1 MPDLPTAPPTAF
13 MAPRTLTVDDGRLFT
28 VDQTRLPFEQVR
40 IELRDA
46 ADCARSITT
55 MQVRG
60 APLIG
65 AVAGFGL
72 ALALREDAHDE
83 ALRAALERL
92 AATRPTAVNLRWAL
106 ERVHAAVAALPAEQR
121 AAEAWREAVAIADED
136 VAINHAIGE
145 HGAALLRDVA
155 RRRADAGRP
164 VEPGAPLQV
173 LTHCNAGRLA
183 TVAHGTALAPVYALA
198 AEGVPLHVWVDETR
212 PRNQGASL
220 TAWELAE
227 AGVPCTVIA
236 DNAGGQLMREGRV
249 DAVIVGCDRVA
260 ANGDVANKVGTYLKA
275 LAARDAGV
283 PFWVACPTPT
293 IDASI
298 ADGAAIPIECRDPR
312 EVTHITGRA
321 ADGTNHEVR
330 LVPDGVTALN
340 PAFDVTPA
348 RLVDALIT
356 EHGVRAA
363 HEAGRVLAGRP
374 DVEASGTAADRS
386 ARPARAAGGGDARGL
401 WLAGAA
407 LAAAWLAWARLRGS

>member
-1 MPDLPTAPPTAF
+1 MTSVAPSCPSPRPGV
-13 MAPRTLTVDDGRLFT
+13 PRTLRVCGDVVET

-40 IELRDA
+40 LTLDRASACGHAIA
-46 ADCARSITT
+46 T

-72 ALALREDAHDE
+72 AFALREAATDA
-83 ALRAALERL
+83 ALADALERL

-106 ERVHAAVAALPAEQR
+106 ERVRARVRPLPVPQR
-121 AAEAWREAVAIADED
+121 AAAAWREAVAIADED
-136 VAINHAIGE
+136 VAINRSIGA
-145 HGAALLRDVA
+145 HGAELLRA
-155 RRRADAGRP
+155 RAQARAAAGHP
-164 VEPGAPLQV
+164 VGVDAPLQV

-183 TVAHGTALAPVYALA
+183 TVAHGTALAPVYALHA
-198 AEGVPLHVWVDETR
+198 QGVPVHVWVDETR

-220 TAWELAE
+220 TAWELAD

-249 DAVIVGCDRVA
+249 DAAIVGCDRVA
-260 ANGDVANKVGTYLKA
+260 RNGDVANKIGTYLKA

-293 IDASI
+293 IDAAI
-298 ADGAAIPIECRDPR
+298 ADGSAIPIESRHARELTHATGRDEDGRIR
-312 EVTHITGRA
+312 EVQLA
-321 ADGTNHEVR
+321 
-330 LVPDGVTALN
+330 PDGVAAFN

-356 EHGVRAA
+356 EHGVVAA
-363 HEAGRVLAGRP
+363 DAVGVAGALAGR
-374 DVEASGTAADRS
+374 G
-386 ARPARAAGGGDARGL
+386 
-401 WLAGAA
+401 
-407 LAAAWLAWARLRGS
+407 